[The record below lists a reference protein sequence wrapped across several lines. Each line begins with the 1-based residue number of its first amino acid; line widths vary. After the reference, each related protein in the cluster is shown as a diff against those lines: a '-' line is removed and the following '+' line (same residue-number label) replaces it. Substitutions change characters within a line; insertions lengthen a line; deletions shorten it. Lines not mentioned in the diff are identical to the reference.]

1 MFDKVQESLKRSKDE
16 HQKKRLEKE
25 RCVLRK
31 PQQKQF
37 ARKSGFNRRRK
48 RYRLKKNAFSPLMT
62 KG

>member
-16 HQKKRLEKE
+16 H
-25 RCVLRK
+25 
-31 PQQKQF
+31 QKQF